1 MGSDNIGLG
10 AERVVHFSDVE
21 AVRADGQVVFVQGVS
36 GIPLVD
42 LHVNTNDDAHMW
54 VSGIQFFSQGSD
66 DSSQSED
73 ADQEDQE
80 SDEVMRSL
88 YCRSN
93 VLQREITDLESVTE
107 RRDKQIQ
114 KMIGRLDGAM
124 QMLTAVQEMCSQQQ
138 KVIYAQQ
145 RAIGCLKREGGFE
158 DADLAG
164 NAALTNPCGESDSG
178 SEEDS
183 TADGSDQKDSQQ
195 TTSDRLSAEM
205 SKQTAQKIEKML
217 AALKE
222 VDEMQQALK
231 RAQAEDASVA
241 APASIELP
249 VCTTSDEDEDSHSA
263 QGINSLREKDH

>member
-1 MGSDNIGLG
+1 MG
-10 AERVVHFSDVE
+10 
-21 AVRADGQVVFVQGVS
+21 
-36 GIPLVD
+36 
-42 LHVNTNDDAHMW
+42 TNDDAHMW

-73 ADQEDQE
+73 ADQDQE
-80 SDEVMRSL
+80 SDEVMRLL

-158 DADLAG
+158 DADLAC
-164 NAALTNPCGESDSG
+164 NAALTQCGESDSG

-183 TADGSDQKDSQQ
+183 TADGSDQKDSQH
-195 TTSDRLSAEM
+195 TTSDRVSTEM
-205 SKQTAQKIEKML
+205 TRQTAQKIEKML

-222 VDEMQQALK
+222 VDEMQQTLK
-231 RAQAEDASVA
+231 RAQSEDASVT
-241 APASIELP
+241 APAPMEL
-249 VCTTSDEDEDSHSA
+249 VVQTTSDEDEDSNVA
-263 QGINSLREKDH
+263 QGINSLREKEH